1 MDEKYASV
9 ESGSVSGGP
18 PGRVVAV
25 IVAAVGVA
33 VLAFIGFRVTG
44 AASGSAAGAD
54 TSSEAVTGLMGA
66 LSSENVIEIFA
77 LLPPSEVGHVVELYV
92 PGVELAQESEVIVS
106 DDPLA
111 GIDITIEGTVTRVE
125 ELHSDIHRVYLSN
138 DAIVRV
144 VTDPTKMDPAL
155 AEQAEASVE
164 TITAQELLEEFN
176 DRDDPDPLSE
186 LFVVAVRERGQWFAS
201 PLYTTMEYL
210 REYYDVDVP
219 DFAASREVVNVGA
232 ESPEGVLE
240 QFLEPIDELDETDVI
255 EGLDQAIAG
264 LEEGSEADYMADV
277 DWETSLIAP
286 DEIDV
291 FLDYAPVFAAITE
304 EIQMSTDEIFGPM
317 EAIEVGE
324 AIPEMEA
331 TTDYREDWNA
341 IPEAPPPPYDCPN
354 LTAPDGTPAC
364 DPWTVPAIEDPYF
377 DDDSYYDDFYYEE
390 PLTLTEQLE
399 EMRNAFEEADYKGN
413 LDIETETMVESMSD
427 DRARVSVT
435 AAQLRGELS
444 WQDPGMPRSSVV
456 LDAEIYDG
464 ICGRY
469 SFVQTD
475 VVEYEG
481 APPESFTESA
491 DECLEI
497 PGDRPAGAFIITR
510 EIDGQWYFSPIETII
525 EYARFAIEIASAED

>member
-1 MDEKYASV
+1 MVMDEKYASV

-255 EGLDQAIAG
+255 EALDQVIAG

-304 EIQMSTDEIFGPM
+304 EIQMSTDEIFGPGEVVLCNGGRAYTVDEEPECDLN
-317 EAIEVGE
+317 EAQ
-324 AIPEMEA
+324 AIPH
-331 TTDYREDWNA
+331 
-341 IPEAPPPPYDCPN
+341 PEVSIGALAEKNYCSGGLHLNIEGEPCMPASCSVDPYF
-354 LTAPDGTPAC
+354 C
-364 DPWTVPAIEDPYF
+364 DPNFDYSIFDESDFEDPY
-377 DDDSYYDDFYYEE
+377 Y
-390 PLTLTEQLE
+390 
-399 EMRNAFEEADYKGN
+399 
-413 LDIETETMVESMSD
+413 
-427 DRARVSVT
+427 
-435 AAQLRGELS
+435 
-444 WQDPGMPRSSVV
+444 
-456 LDAEIYDG
+456 
-464 ICGRY
+464 
-469 SFVQTD
+469 
-475 VVEYEG
+475 
-481 APPESFTESA
+481 
-491 DECLEI
+491 EI
-497 PGDRPAGAFIITR
+497 PTTTTTSITR
-510 EIDGQWYFSPIETII
+510 NRS
-525 EYARFAIEIASAED
+525 R